1 VTQPKPDLDLDQFF
15 QRHFPVIRGKCARM
29 LGDSEEAADVAQETF
44 LRLWGSPVAREP
56 AAARASWIYLTATRL
71 AIDRMRH
78 AALGIEVRSG
88 GTEDGGEPPPPAG
101 RAAGVEGTV
110 AARQALARLAGRMEA
125 RTLEV
130 LVLVRFD
137 RLTHE
142 EAAGVTGLS
151 SRQVRR
157 ILEQGEQELTRM
169 TDLAADVA
177 ELAP

>member
-1 VTQPKPDLDLDQFF
+1 MTHPKPDLDLAQFF

-88 GTEDGGEPPPPAG
+88 GTEDGEPPPPAG